1 MFLKKYFIL
10 RLLETV
16 PEEERPPVLLSLYA
30 DGIDR
35 DVPTHSSSNNKLH
48 CTYMNVLNMCA
59 FGCRSRYNYE
69 LVMLLHEATLAKSWI
84 NSLVQT
90 CVAKAMPENAA
101 LEDKIEYLAKY
112 IKGMVPLMAPDN
124 TRLHKLL
131 VVDG

>member
-1 MFLKKYFIL
+1 
-10 RLLETV
+10 
-16 PEEERPPVLLSLYA
+16 
-30 DGIDR
+30 
-35 DVPTHSSSNNKLH
+35 
-48 CTYMNVLNMCA
+48 
-59 FGCRSRYNYE
+59 
-69 LVMLLHEATLAKSWI
+69 MLLHEATLAKSWI

-124 TRLHKLL
+124 TRLHELL

>member
-1 MFLKKYFIL
+1 
-10 RLLETV
+10 
-16 PEEERPPVLLSLYA
+16 
-30 DGIDR
+30 
-35 DVPTHSSSNNKLH
+35 
-48 CTYMNVLNMCA
+48 
-59 FGCRSRYNYE
+59 
-69 LVMLLHEATLAKSWI
+69 MLLHEATLAKSWI

-90 CVAKAMPENAA
+90 CVANAA